1 MFEVLTLECNL
12 QNVGIFRVVRYLVG
26 CKILENLFFGSPS
39 EKFDNPC
46 SNSLKVLQRFSKWG
60 GIYSQ
65 TGLQQRAR
73 DRPNLFII
81 TMVRYNRV
89 VCVYND
95 QLGLEYVFVITEY
108 LL

>member
-46 SNSLKVLQRFSKWG
+46 SNSLKVLRRDFLNGEESTVKLG
-60 GIYSQ
+60 YNKELG
-65 TGLQQRAR
+65 TGQICSL
-73 DRPNLFII
+73 
-81 TMVRYNRV
+81 
-89 VCVYND
+89 
-95 QLGLEYVFVITEY
+95 
-108 LL
+108 